1 MKKLLGVLLV
11 LTALIFTGCDNNEG
25 PFEIRRED
33 GHKVLYSNGKLAKG
47 MIKTTWY
54 DYNSG
59 ETVVVSEYYVDK
71 GVPAG
76 NFILYDRKGEKL
88 ISFEGEVKN
97 GLFIGKMTRDTENYS
112 VNTGE
117 YIPYKKR
124 SKGEY
129 TLNPDW
135 LLTYDGEQHYT
146 AVGLYSSVLKNGKV
160 DSDDE
165 KYNVVNGNPDGKVET
180 YFVETGKI
188 SGISIWENGDEKFS
202 ISYYENDKIE
212 FISDYVKDEN
222 GDYTAIHFKENGQ
235 IDSIRLYPDLEYPS
249 HESNLFSLGY
259 AGYLKFGPVFDKMT
273 VEEILDKYSKKYNFE
288 LPKEIYGDLVKD

>member
-88 ISFEGEVKN
+88 VSFEGEVKN
-97 GLFIGKMTRDTENYS
+97 GLFIGKMTGEEKIYS
-112 VNTGE
+112 FYTDG
-117 YIPYKKR
+117 YTLYKKR
-124 SKGEY
+124 SEGEY
-129 TLNPDW
+129 NLNPDW
-135 LLTYDGEQHYT
+135 LLTYDGEKTYI
-146 AVGLYSSVLKNGKV
+146 ASELYYSVLKNGKV
-160 DSDDE
+160 NSDKE
-165 KYNVVNGNPDGKVET
+165 KYNVVNGKPDGKVER

-188 SGISIWENGDEKFS
+188 SEISIWENGNEKFYK
-202 ISYYENDKIE
+202 SYYENGNIK
-212 FISDYVKDEN
+212 FISDYIKDEN
-222 GDYTAIHFKENGQ
+222 GDYTTIEFKENGQ
-235 IDSIRLYPDLEYPS
+235 IMIIHLYPKEPA
-249 HESNLFSLGY
+249 EQSNLLLLNGY
-259 AGYLKFGPVFDKMT
+259 GGYWTSGSVFKKMT